1 MIFVLYAKHS
11 FVLLTNLTSYPNFC
25 NECSDYFRKMLFYI
39 SSIVGR
45 KIFLCNSQP
54 VRPMTLSGTD
64 WLGMDV
70 LFHSCLSD
78 IISFCLNRKTS
89 IIKTSPCM

>member
-39 SSIVGR
+39 SSIEV
-45 KIFLCNSQP
+45 SQFSTYDV
-54 VRPMTLSGTD
+54 VR
-64 WLGMDV
+64 
-70 LFHSCLSD
+70 H
-78 IISFCLNRKTS
+78 
-89 IIKTSPCM
+89 